1 MPYRPYEFQGAA
13 MGKLQTATLKRR
25 VSGDRD
31 HTLRAAHQAAFDK
44 ILKARQAPGYR
55 DAVKRAVDELIEACE
70 AYTAHH

>member
-1 MPYRPYEFQGAA
+1 
-13 MGKLQTATLKRR
+13 MGKLQTAMLTRR

-44 ILKARQAPGYR
+44 ILRARQSPGYR
-55 DAVKRAVDELIEACE
+55 EAVKQAVDDLIEACE

>member
-1 MPYRPYEFQGAA
+1 
-13 MGKLQTATLKRR
+13 MGKLQTATLTRK

-55 DAVKRAVDELIEACE
+55 EAVKQAVDELVGACE
-70 AYTAHH
+70 AYTARH